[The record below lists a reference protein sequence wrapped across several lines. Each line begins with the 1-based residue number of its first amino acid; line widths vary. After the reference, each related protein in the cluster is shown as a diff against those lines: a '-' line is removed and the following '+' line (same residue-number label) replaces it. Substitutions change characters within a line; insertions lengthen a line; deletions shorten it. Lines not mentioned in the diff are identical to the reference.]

1 MEGLDDG
8 LDCAVAIFY
17 SSSVKLGR
25 SCEVDNILL
34 GVLCQHDHMDEE
46 MVF

>member
-1 MEGLDDG
+1 MEGLGDG

-17 SSSVKLGR
+17 SPSVKSGR

-34 GVLCQHDHMDEE
+34 GVLCQHDRMDEGI
-46 MVF
+46 V